1 MDIYAKEGDK
11 IVFAHPNW
19 GYPHD
24 QKLARDLLVVGKEY
38 TVEKCDVSSFT
49 TSVYLKEVSGFYFNS
64 VLFDDVTGHYK
75 EPYSDTIDQL
85 RAENKR
91 LKGINADLLEAC
103 KDCLC
108 FIQELSDRGIVSDW
122 SGEKDL
128 INVIAKC
135 GGK

>member
-85 RAENKR
+85 RAKNKR
-91 LKGINADLLEAC
+91 LREA
-103 KDCLC
+103 
-108 FIQELSDRGIVSDW
+108 LSSMLHIFDRGLETGTIGRITCD
-122 SGEKDL
+122 E
-128 INVIAKC
+128 AKNAL
-135 GGK
+135 GLTEGK

>member
-49 TSVYLKEVSGFYFNS
+49 TSVYLKEVSGFSFNS

-85 RAENKR
+85 RAENRR
-91 LKGINADLLEAC
+91 LKGINADLLEAL
-103 KDCLC
+103 KAVVK
-108 FIQELSDRGIVSDW
+108 ISDRKHDAWDIA
-122 SGEKDL
+122 KT
-128 INVIAKC
+128 VIAKC
-135 GGK
+135 EGK